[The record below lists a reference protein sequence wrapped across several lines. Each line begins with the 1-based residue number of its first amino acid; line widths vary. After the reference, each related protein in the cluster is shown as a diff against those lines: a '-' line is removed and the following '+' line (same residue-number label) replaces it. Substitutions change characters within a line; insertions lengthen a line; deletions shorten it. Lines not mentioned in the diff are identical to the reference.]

1 MAASTSQVTAE
12 AMQRGFEARESFRDR
27 FEDRQSI
34 VRTVRL
40 VGGAMITILLVAV
53 VLNEIFG
60 AVNVGS
66 GPFSSIGNDLE
77 TTGVAAMGLLI
88 VGLLIVAANR
98 LMSIFGGGGGM

>member
-1 MAASTSQVTAE
+1 MASSHDMSVAE
-12 AMQRGFEARESFRDR
+12 EAISEGMALQQRFSD
-27 FEDRQSI
+27 QKSI

-66 GPFSSIGNDLE
+66 GPFSTIGDDLE
-77 TTGVAAMGLLI
+77 TTGVAAMGLLV

-98 LMSIFGGGGGM
+98 LMSIFGGGSGGM